1 MTYIISMEFI
11 ETPIFTKQII
21 ALLDDE
27 SYKEFQNELLQN
39 PKLGNVIKGG
49 GGIRKIRWSLPN
61 KGKSGGI
68 RIIYYVQ
75 TVKDI
80 IYLLLAYPKN
90 EADNLTDNQ
99 IAQLAKIV
107 KEI

>member
-80 IYLLLAYPKN
+80 IYLLFAYPKN

-99 IAQLAKIV
+99 IAQLATIV

>member
-1 MTYIISMEFI
+1 MEFI
-11 ETPIFTKQII
+11 ETPIFTKQILD
-21 ALLDDE
+21 LLDDE
-27 SYKEFQNELLQN
+27 SYKEFQNELLKN
-39 PKLGNVIKGG
+39 PKIGAVIKGG
-49 GGIRKIRWSLPN
+49 SGIRKIRWSLPN

-68 RIIYYVQ
+68 RIIYFVQ

-80 IYLLLAYPKN
+80 IYLLFAYPKS

-99 IAQLAKIV
+99 IAQLAKIL

>member
-80 IYLLLAYPKN
+80 IYLLFAYPKN